1 MKKWLVT
8 YSPDKEQRLTTTVE
22 AEDYTNAYLAFMST
36 HERSDE
42 ITDIKEV

>member
-22 AEDYTNAYLAFMST
+22 AVDYTKAYLAFMIT
-36 HERSDE
+36 HAKTDE
-42 ITDIKEV
+42 ITEIKEV